1 MYPPAHQVPDMS
13 AGALREA
20 NQVHRQDPSRPPRQ
34 ISPRSSHSGTPHWPT
49 TCDNPRRLGRT
60 AEAAG
65 ELETAASLAPAEGE
79 RRLLLSRLLDVRPEP
94 A

>member
-1 MYPPAHQVPDMS
+1 VRTVKTKPGATAVQVVFS
-13 AGALREA
+13 S
-20 NQVHRQDPSRPPRQ
+20 RQGSTAWLD
-34 ISPRSSHSGTPHWPT
+34 
-49 TCDNPRRLGRT
+49 

-79 RRLLLSRLLDVRPEP
+79 RLLLLSRLLDVRSEP